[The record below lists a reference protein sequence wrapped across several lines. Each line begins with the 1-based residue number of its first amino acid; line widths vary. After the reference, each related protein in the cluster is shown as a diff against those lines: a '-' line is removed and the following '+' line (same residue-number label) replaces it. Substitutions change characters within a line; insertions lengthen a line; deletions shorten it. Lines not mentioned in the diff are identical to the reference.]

1 MDWKQLL
8 GHMTGPVDEELRLRN
23 AYLAAENRIL
33 RNQIKTRRVPLTD
46 AERKTLAEIGQKLGR
61 QALEEIATVAKPDTI
76 LGWHRTLVAQTCG
89 SSQPRKALG
98 RPRMDQELEALVVRM
113 ARENRSC
120 GYDRIVGALANLGYR
135 ISDQTVGNILKR
147 HGIPP
152 VHERKTTMTW
162 KEFIRIHMDVLVA
175 TDFFVREVWTW
186 CGLVTAAILF
196 CIHLSS
202 RKVRVAGMTPPLQRR
217 WMLPIARHA
226 TIADGDFLAAGRHR
240 MHAGDRLDV
249 PVFQQLIDEAGVKRA
264 PLPLRSA
271 DVHADTDRWGR
282 ALTRE
287 AFSSLLRCRERS
299 LRAIRKAYETPAPA
313 GCRPQGEGH
322 VVRLPGMCHHQSRA
336 GPVRCRQGRNMRWPY
351 DHREV
356 A

>member
-1 MDWKQLL
+1 MDWKHLL
-8 GHMTGPVDEELRLRN
+8 ASITGSVDEELRLRN
-23 AYLAAENRIL
+23 AYLAVENRIL
-33 RNQIKTRRVPLTD
+33 RNQITGRVRLTD
-46 AERKTLAEIGQKLGR
+46 GERETLAEIGERLGK
-61 QALEEIATVAKPDTI
+61 QVLEEIATVAKPHTI
-76 LGWHRTLVAQTCG
+76 LAWHRTLVAQKCDG
-89 SSQPRKALG
+89 SQPRKALG
-98 RPRMDQELEALVVRM
+98 RPRIEQELEDLVVRM
-113 ARENRSC
+113 AQENRSW

-135 ISDQTVGNILKR
+135 ISDQSVGNILKR

-152 VHERKTTMTW
+152 APARKTTTTW
-162 KEFIRIHMDVLVA
+162 REFIRIHMDLLGA

-186 CGLVTAAILF
+186 CGLVIAAILF

-202 RKVRVAGMTPPLQRR
+202 WKVRVAGMTPPLQTR

-226 TIADGDFLAAGRHR
+226 AIAEGDFLAAGRHR

-249 PVFQQLIDEAGVKRA
+249 PVFQQLIDEVGVKRA
-264 PLPLRSA
+264 PLPPRSA

-313 GCRPQGEGH
+313 GCRPQSEGH
-322 VVRLPGMCHHQSRA
+322 VVRLSGMWHHQSRA
-336 GPVRCRQGRNMRWPY
+336 GPVRCQSGRNVRWPY